1 MWKLVATLRCD
12 DGLFSPA
19 LSRDPIVRD
28 RFLREARLLA
38 RVDVQCTARVLAA
51 DVDADPAYVAIEYVE
66 GLTLQRHVEKFTGR
80 FPQHLLRLLAV
91 GLLEALVAVHGKGI
105 VHRDLKPPTSS

>member
-1 MWKLVATLRCD
+1 MTACSRLPC
-12 DGLFSPA
+12 PA
-19 LSRDPIVRD
+19 IPLSVIASSVKHVCS
-28 RFLREARLLA
+28 LGSTCSA
-38 RVDVQCTARVLAA
+38 Q
-51 DVDADPAYVAIEYVE
+51 PACWRQTSTQILPDVAIEYVE